1 MEIKIDGALEFMM
14 RFVNGYRIVSTG
26 DLTLQQISE
35 ASIEGR
41 LFVDP
46 TSSYGWVA
54 LPWSLTTDK
63 DRSREFSF
71 FQKLK

>member
-1 MEIKIDGALEFMM
+1 MEIKVEGALEFMM
-14 RFVNGYRIVSTG
+14 RFVNGHRIVSTG
-26 DLTLQQISE
+26 DLTTLQISQ
-35 ASIEGR
+35 ASVEGR

-63 DRSREFSF
+63 DRKREFDYF
-71 FQKLK
+71 EKLK